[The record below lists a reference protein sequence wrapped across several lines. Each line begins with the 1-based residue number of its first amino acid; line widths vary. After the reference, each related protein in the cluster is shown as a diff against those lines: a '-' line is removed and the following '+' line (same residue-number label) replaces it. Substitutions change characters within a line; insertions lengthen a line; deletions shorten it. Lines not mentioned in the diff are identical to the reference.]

1 MTGAVGVKPAAAV
14 SPKVLSVS
22 NQADVL
28 AFNVDLGPK
37 PKGMPS
43 SSILIEESKDERQDV
58 EMSNAQ
64 EAVSDQ
70 IEMLIDDN
78 GLAKKPTK
86 PRKSADSAA
95 ASKRR
100 PPGSYYRNLK
110 KDRDSQQF
118 AEASRGVSQ
127 SSVD

>member
-43 SSILIEESKDERQDV
+43 SSILIEESKDEHKDV
-58 EMSNAQ
+58 EMTYAQ

-70 IEMLIDDN
+70 IDMLIDDN

-86 PRKSADSAA
+86 PR
-95 ASKRR
+95 
-100 PPGSYYRNLK
+100 
-110 KDRDSQQF
+110 
-118 AEASRGVSQ
+118 
-127 SSVD
+127 